1 MWVNYYSNYL
11 ASFITCQWLGASSL
25 FNKPIKNWL
34 PKSLGQLCT
43 GWQWWGER
51 ESHRHCQDSSW
62 VRYKTNGSSFLM
74 VSDETERNCSQQ
86 LFVPRNTRIWTQ
98 LSLTSDLRE
107 GIRVPLGQC
116 RVFLPWGSD
125 LHWWAAV
132 PPASPIFIP
141 HDRKAEMH
149 KERRRLETSTNLC
162 IAGPVYNK
170 NNDPDWGINHRKAI
184 ENISQAGGGTR
195 VSPAK

>member
-34 PKSLGQLCT
+34 SKSQGQLCT

-107 GIRVPLGQC
+107 GIRVPLGQWEC
-116 RVFLPWGSD
+116 FCPGEVTCIGEQLS
-125 LHWWAAV
+125 LQ
-132 PPASPIFIP
+132 PPLYLSPTIG
-141 HDRKAEMH
+141 RQRCTKREGGL
-149 KERRRLETSTNLC
+149 RLQRTFALLGQYITKIMIQTE
-162 IAGPVYNK
+162 G
-170 NNDPDWGINHRKAI
+170 
-184 ENISQAGGGTR
+184 
-195 VSPAK
+195 